1 MTMNQTVIWVRLWML
16 RLLTG
21 NPSSRFIKP
30 ITDLLPVHTLV
41 FIHFPLSCQIL
52 YPLVFFKMYEC
63 PRYLSNLI
71 HAGARIYHNHR
82 PVQKICA
89 CNCKRYCYA
98 PHRHSKRVHIKHR
111 ISSRTKDTVYD
122 DFIYRSSN
130 HVEGKYT
137 E

>member
-82 PVQKICA
+82 PVQKYVPATASGIA
-89 CNCKRYCYA
+89 M
-98 PHRHSKRVHIKHR
+98 PHIVTAREY
-111 ISSRTKDTVYD
+111 ISNIVSPPEPKTPFMMISFTDRP
-122 DFIYRSSN
+122 IM
-130 HVEGKYT
+130 
-137 E
+137 